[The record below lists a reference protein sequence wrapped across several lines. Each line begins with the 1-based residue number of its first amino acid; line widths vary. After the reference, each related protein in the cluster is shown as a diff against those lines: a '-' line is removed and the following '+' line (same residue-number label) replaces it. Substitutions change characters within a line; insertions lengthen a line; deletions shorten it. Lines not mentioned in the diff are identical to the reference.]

1 MLNPERRVRLDDVA
15 AEVGLSTASVSL
27 VLRGAPGPSAATRE
41 RVLAAAERLGYR
53 PDRAASLLAAHRSRL
68 IGVLLDVRSTFHA
81 ELVEDLHE
89 TVEQHGYDL
98 VLSTI
103 TRSRGEQRAIE
114 TLLDSRCEALV
125 LLGPEAPAKRLVAL
139 DRQVPVVTVSRRV
152 GAAEVDVVRVAD
164 DVGVGQAVEHVT
176 GLGHRDIAYLD
187 GGPGLIAAER
197 RRGYQGAMRGAGLAE
212 RSRVLPGGPD
222 EEAGMQVARALLDTG
237 EPLPTA
243 VVAFNDR
250 SAVGL
255 LDVFVRSGVDVPGQV
270 SVVGY
275 DDDLVARLAHVALT
289 TVGQDTRKLTEHAI
303 ALLVERLD
311 GTRTEHR
318 EVVLPPYL
326 VIRGTT
332 GPPREPAAAR

>member
-1 MLNPERRVRLDDVA
+1 
-15 AEVGLSTASVSL
+15 
-27 VLRGAPGPSAATRE
+27 
-41 RVLAAAERLGYR
+41 VLAAAQRLGYR
-53 PDRAASLLAAHRSRL
+53 PDRAASLLAARRSRL
-68 IGVLLDVRSTFHA
+68 IGVLLDVRSIFHA

-103 TRSRGEQRAIE
+103 TRSRTEQSAVE

-125 LLGPEAPAKRLVAL
+125 LLGPEAPAARLAAL
-139 DRQVPVVTVSRRV
+139 DRQMPVVVVSRRV
-152 GAAEVDVVRVAD
+152 RGASAVRGVDVVRVAD
-164 DVGVGQAVEHVT
+164 DKGVGRAVRHLAE
-176 GLGHRDIAYLD
+176 LGHRDIAYLD
-187 GGPGLIAAER
+187 GGSGVIAAER
-197 RRGYQGAMRGAGLAE
+197 RRGYIRAMRRAGLSE
-212 RSRVLPGGPD
+212 WSRVVPGGSD
-222 EEAGMQVARALLDTG
+222 EEAGARAGRELLAAVGFSQVSPEGVHASPDA
-237 EPLPTA
+237 PAVLPTA

-255 LDVFVRSGVDVPGQV
+255 LDVFVRAGVDVPGQV

-289 TVGQDTRKLTEHAI
+289 TVGQDTGKLTEHAI
-303 ALLVERLD
+303 ALLVQRLD

-326 VIRGTT
+326 VVRGTT
-332 GPPREPAAAR
+332 SAPRTG